1 MLITNQKGELIM
13 QIEQHI
19 LDKVLKDIEN
29 EKKDCLKKGK
39 HLTKQEMILLFN
51 ILNNLYDTFDTN
63 TFGCTKQEYRNIIT
77 RLDALTD

>member
-1 MLITNQKGELIM
+1 MEFI

-19 LDKVLKDIEN
+19 LDKVNKDIEN
-29 EKKDCLKKGK
+29 EKINARKKGK
-39 HLTKQEMILLFN
+39 HLTRQEMILLFN

-63 TFGCTKQEYRNIIT
+63 IFGCTKQEYRNIIT

>member
-1 MLITNQKGELIM
+1 MEFI

-19 LDKVLKDIEN
+19 LDKVNKDIEN
-29 EKKDCLKKGK
+29 EKINARKKGK

-63 TFGCTKQEYRNIIT
+63 IFGCTKQEYRNIIT

>member
-1 MLITNQKGELIM
+1 MEFI

-19 LDKVLKDIEN
+19 LDKVNKDIEN
-29 EKKDCLKKGK
+29 EKINARKKGK

-51 ILNNLYDTFDTN
+51 ILNNLYDTFDAN
-63 TFGCTKQEYRNIIT
+63 IFGCTKQEYRNIIT